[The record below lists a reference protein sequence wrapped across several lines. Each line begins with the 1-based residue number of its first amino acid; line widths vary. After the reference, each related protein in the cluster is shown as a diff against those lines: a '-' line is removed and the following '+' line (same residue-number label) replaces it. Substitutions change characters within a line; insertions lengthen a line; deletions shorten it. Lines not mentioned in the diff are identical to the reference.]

1 MRKSKKGFTLVELLV
16 VVAIMGILAAIAVPS
31 TIQYL
36 NRTNEQADEAYTE
49 DVMSQV
55 RLVVTDLKMEQMPV
69 TSAEVVRRL
78 NEEYLVNSSFPYPIY
93 YTSYEGGEAP
103 SADQV
108 GSENGF
114 TDYNQS
120 MIVVYAG
127 GNIIRV
133 YFYKNG
139 AEQSD
144 YRKTGVM

>member
-36 NRTNEQADEAYTE
+36 SRTNEQADEAYTE
-49 DVMSQV
+49 DIMSQV

-69 TSAEVVRRL
+69 TSAEVVKRL
-78 NEEYLVNSSFPYPIY
+78 NEEYLVNSSFPYPVYHI
-93 YTSYEGGEAP
+93 SFNGVAP
-103 SADQV
+103 TPDQV
-108 GSENGF
+108 GSENNF

-127 GNIIRV
+127 GNLITV

-139 AEQSD
+139 VEQSE
-144 YRKTGVM
+144 YRKTGVMA